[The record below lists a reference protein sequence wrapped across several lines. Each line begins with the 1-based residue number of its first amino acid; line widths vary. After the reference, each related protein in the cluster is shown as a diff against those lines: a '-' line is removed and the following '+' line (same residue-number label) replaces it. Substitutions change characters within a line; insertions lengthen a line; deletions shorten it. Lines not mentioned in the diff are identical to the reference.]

1 MIKVYCELGSLNRE
15 IKALKSE
22 SDLEFIYF
30 PFENKTRKLKSGKNP
45 SNLLASNGFVLASSD
60 IRISDTI
67 GSDKFGQIQKLIGEK
82 NFRDAQHIDTAYKEN
97 CKLLISPDRKDIIN
111 FRKEIY
117 NLTGVK
123 CFHHTEIESII
134 EYINRLREI
143 Q

>member
-1 MIKVYCELGSLNRE
+1 MIKIYCELGSLSGE
-15 IKALKSE
+15 IKALKSK

-30 PFENKTRKLKSGKNP
+30 PFENTTRKLKAAQKP
-45 SNLLASNGFVLASSD
+45 SNLLSSNGFVLASSD
-60 IRISDTI
+60 IHIGDTG
-67 GSDKFGQIQKLIGEK
+67 GSDKFLRIQNLIGAK

-97 CKLLISPDRKDIIN
+97 CKILISPDKKDITN

-134 EYINRLREI
+134 KYINKLREI